1 MNEKQRLDLIREV
14 LTKVIANTESME
26 GIGDEVAYL
35 SHAISAQIY
44 VDWRF
49 PMTATVRDLFLE
61 LFPKTHNVWKFIK
74 L

>member
-35 SHAISAQIY
+35 SHAIAAQIY
-44 VDWRF
+44 IDWHFDRSKQ
-49 PMTATVRDLFLE
+49 VRDLFLE
-61 LFPKTHNVWKFIK
+61 LFPANHNVWKFIK